1 MLWKN
6 FGVSN
11 VLFQVLCKFL
21 KILPHIGAFGVQ
33 CTYSK
38 AGLDEK
44 IMFLFQTAELGLFK
58 SDRKNINSVAQ
69 NLEKLVSV

>member
-1 MLWKN
+1 MKKFRCFECFVSSVMQVFENFTAHRRLW
-6 FGVSN
+6 
-11 VLFQVLCKFL
+11 
-21 KILPHIGAFGVQ
+21 

-58 SDRKNINSVAQ
+58 SDRKILTV
-69 NLEKLVSV
+69 